1 VQRREKSEAGNQQSL
16 CLYNAHLSHTE
27 GISLANIWVSADVSP
42 SSWVKSWRIG
52 MAGVEK
58 MLFKLKK
65 PTQTAC
71 KAVSFHYQSKKK
83 ANNTFMYAVLSDVF

>member
-1 VQRREKSEAGNQQSL
+1 
-16 CLYNAHLSHTE
+16 
-27 GISLANIWVSADVSP
+27 
-42 SSWVKSWRIG
+42 

-83 ANNTFMYAVLSDVF
+83 ANNTFKYAVLSDVF